1 MSLFNYSK
9 CDECKML
16 KITTLKVLNEYF
28 LPEITKKKKY
38 YLTIVVR
45 NVVQ

>member
-28 LPEITKKKKY
+28 LPEITKKS
-38 YLTIVVR
+38 TILPLLSEM
-45 NVVQ
+45 